1 MDAFRGLPLC
11 FRNFQSVL
19 YMNALDDEHP
29 ILCFFDFSADVTCQ
43 LAVCLDFARFQR
55 APEGSKQS
63 TRDRCNQIIYGRGM
77 GFPKIF
83 SFHSIMLGNGSMH
96 TEDHRFGF
104 AGKLGV
110 PDRSL
115 FSFNVRVRYISNL
128 SHSFSPP
135 SKQQNP
141 NPL

>member
-1 MDAFRGLPLC
+1 
-11 FRNFQSVL
+11 
-19 YMNALDDEHP
+19 MNAFNDEHT
-29 ILCFFDFSADVTCQ
+29 ILCLFDFSAHFTRQ
-43 LAVCLDFARFQR
+43 LAVRLDFARFQR

-77 GFPKIF
+77 GFSEILGSHP
-83 SFHSIMLGNGSMH
+83 IMLGNGSMH

-115 FSFNVRVRYISNL
+115 FSFNVGVRYISNL

-135 SKQQNP
+135 SKQQNH
-141 NPL
+141 